1 MADSLRPPKAALAAV
16 EIAPLVRLSR
26 HTLRSWKQRFQYP
39 ASLNRNSFL
48 HEGWEVFIRFSL
60 PFWQGAR
67 TPLACLDFLQQPFKT
82 GRGGV

>member
-60 PFWQGAR
+60 PFWQGANPWPVW
-67 TPLACLDFLQQPFKT
+67 TVCSNYSKLV
-82 GRGGV
+82 RGGV